1 MPLRKA
7 RPALFNSYSDW
18 SRISKEQLAVAIQCQ
33 ALNADLA
40 GRQTQVATLV
50 ALVAIEYAT
59 TLPLAINENAF
70 LNPLNACDGIAGSV
84 GGECHGEAMD
94 QGR

>member
-1 MPLRKA
+1 
-7 RPALFNSYSDW
+7 
-18 SRISKEQLAVAIQCQ
+18 
-33 ALNADLA
+33 
-40 GRQTQVATLV
+40 VATLV